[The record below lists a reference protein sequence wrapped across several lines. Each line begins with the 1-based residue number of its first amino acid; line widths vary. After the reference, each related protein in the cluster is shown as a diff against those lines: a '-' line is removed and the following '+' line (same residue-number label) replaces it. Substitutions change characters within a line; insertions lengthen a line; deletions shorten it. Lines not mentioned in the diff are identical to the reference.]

1 MEYTPIK
8 SHISRY
14 FFFSLGAT
22 LSIASLALLFAHS
35 YFSQKLLEQEIQQ
48 RADTI
53 SRGIEFATE
62 GLIESQQPVLLK
74 RVVQNYATLPGV
86 IQIEIISPTGQI
98 LTSSPNDRRA
108 KMLWTATRTKME
120 SQIQK
125 SRQKGLKLNIQI
137 EQDGHSV
144 FVQILPFN
152 NSLFHEK
159 RFFGQILIVL
169 DIEPIHKENTLNF
182 FWTLGLSFAGVLF
195 VLGGTI
201 FFLRKRILMPLQNI
215 QSAIAQN
222 TGNTPLVISTI
233 YDDEI
238 GFLAKT
244 LQQKFNEAQTLA
256 AELEQRVKERTKEL
270 QNAQEFLQKLL
281 EYLPVALFVKD
292 VSGEKFGQ
300 IILWNRSS
308 EKIFGASA
316 EQVLGKNAHE
326 LHPKEQANFFELK
339 DRETVAIK
347 KLVDVPEEPVESPG
361 RGIIYLHTIKVPLL
375 DRNGEPEYLLCISED
390 ITVRKKAELDRKK
403 AENKLQILNEELEI
417 RVEQRTQALRESE
430 ARYRNLL
437 DQASDAILIADIEGN
452 LVEANQK
459 AIQLLGYSKAEIV
472 QLNFAE
478 IYPSEEI
485 SVAQAAFQEIITHG
499 HGKILDALMIG
510 KDEQII
516 PTDITGSLIEYSEK
530 RYIQIIVRDIS
541 DRKKAELEIQNALTK
556 ERELN
561 ELKTQFISVA
571 SHEFRTPLT
580 VILGNTEIIIQY
592 YQKLSEEN
600 KLDKLQKILKSSLRL
615 REMIEDVLVLSRI
628 NSNRISL
635 KLECL
640 DIESLCHETAEEVL
654 SGSDNKNQIVF
665 SLVDRSGLGKQFYGD
680 DKILS
685 HIFSNLLSNA
695 VKYSDENSPIE
706 FLIELSQSEIIF
718 KISDRG
724 IGIPQKDLVNICES
738 FHRASNV
745 ENIPGTGL
753 GLNIVQRYVELLG
766 GSLEIESEVNVGSTF
781 TVRLPR
787 QMQENAEPVLTLK

>member
-1 MEYTPIK
+1 MEHNPIK

-14 FFFSLGAT
+14 LFFSLGAT

-35 YFSQKLLEQEIQQ
+35 YFSQRLLEQEIQQ

-108 KMLWTATRTKME
+108 KMLWTTTRTEME

-125 SRQKGLKLNIQI
+125 SRQKGLKLNIPIKQN
-137 EQDGHSV
+137 GRSL

-152 NSLFHEK
+152 NSLFYEK

-169 DIEPIHKENTLNF
+169 DIEPIHKENILNF

-201 FFLRKRILMPLQNI
+201 FFLRKRVLLPLQSI
-215 QSAIAQN
+215 QSAIAEN
-222 TGNTPLVISTI
+222 SGTSPLNISLV

-244 LQQKFNEAQTLA
+244 LQQKFNETQTLT

-281 EYLPVALFVKD
+281 DYLPVALFVKD
-292 VSGEKFGQ
+292 ASSEKFGQ
-300 IILWNRSS
+300 IILWNHRS
-308 EKIFGASA
+308 EEIFGFSA
-316 EQVLGKNAHE
+316 EQVLGKTVHE
-326 LHPKEQANFFELK
+326 LHPKEQADFFELK
-339 DRETVAIK
+339 DQETFTLRKILEIK
-347 KLVDVPEEPVESPG
+347 EEPVDSQTHG
-361 RGIIYLHTIKVPLL
+361 KIFLHTIKVPLF
-375 DRNGEPEYLLCISED
+375 DCDGNPQYLLGISED
-390 ITVRKKAELDRKK
+390 ITVRKQAEDD
-403 AENKLQILNEELEI
+403 LQMLNQNLEI
-417 RVEQRTQALRESE
+417 RVEERTQAVRESE

-437 DQASDAILIADIEGN
+437 DQASDAILIADMEGN
-452 LVEANQK
+452 LVEVNQK
-459 AIQLLGYSKAEIV
+459 AIQLFGYSKAEMVKLKITDLHTV
-472 QLNFAE
+472 
-478 IYPSEEI
+478 EEFDT
-485 SVAQAAFQEIITHG
+485 AKAAFQQIVDHRSGQLLNTVIICKDG
-499 HGKILDALMIG
+499 HT
-510 KDEQII
+510 I
-516 PTDITGSLIEYSEK
+516 PVDITGSMIEYSGQQ
-530 RYIQIIVRDIS
+530 YIQGIFRDVS
-541 DRKKAELEIQNALTK
+541 ERKKAELEIQNALMK

-561 ELKTQFISVA
+561 ELKTQFIDVA

-580 VILGNTEIIIQY
+580 VILGNTEFMIKY
-592 YQKLSEEN
+592 YQKLSEEKRLEN
-600 KLDKLQKILKSSLRL
+600 LQKVLKSGLRL
-615 REMIEDVLVLSRI
+615 KDMIEDVLVISRI
-628 NSNRISL
+628 TSEKISL
-635 KLECL
+635 ESKLL
-640 DIESLCHETAEEVL
+640 DIEKFCHEITEDVL
-654 SGSDNKNQIVF
+654 SGSENKNQIVVSF
-665 SLVDRSGLGKQFYGD
+665 VDQSERGKEIYGD
-680 DKILS
+680 PKILY
-685 HIFSNLLSNA
+685 HILSNLLSNA

-706 FLIELSQSEIIF
+706 FLIKLSQSDIIF

-724 IGIPQKDLVNICES
+724 IGIPKKDLVNICES

-753 GLNIVQRYVELLG
+753 GLNIVQRYVELHRG
-766 GSLEIESEVNVGSTF
+766 TIEIESEVNVGSTF
-781 TVRLPR
+781 TVKLPR
-787 QMQENAEPVLTLK
+787 QIPENLDSVLTLK

>member
-8 SHISRY
+8 SKISRY
-14 FFFSLGAT
+14 LFFSLGAT

-35 YFSQKLLEQEIQQ
+35 YFSQKILEQEIQQ

-86 IQIEIISPTGQI
+86 LQIEIISPTGQI

-108 KMLWTATRTKME
+108 KMLWTTARTKIE

-125 SRQKGLKLNIQI
+125 SRQKGLKLNIPI
-137 EQDGHSV
+137 EQDDQSLV
-144 FVQILPFN
+144 VQILPFN
-152 NSLFHEK
+152 SSLFHES

-201 FFLRKRILMPLQNI
+201 FFLRKRILLPLQNI
-215 QSAIAQN
+215 QSAIAQHS
-222 TGNTPLVISTI
+222 GSHPLVISDI
-233 YDDEI
+233 YEDEI

-244 LQQKFNEAQTLA
+244 LQQKFNETQTLA

-326 LHPKEQANFFELK
+326 LHPKEQADFFELK

-347 KLVDVPEEPVESPG
+347 KLVDIPEEPVESPG

-459 AIQLLGYSKAEIV
+459 AIQLLGYSKAEMV
-472 QLNFAE
+472 QLNFAK

-485 SVAQAAFQEIITHG
+485 SVDQAAFQEIITHG
-499 HGKILDALMIG
+499 HGKILDTLMIG
-510 KDEQII
+510 KDEQLI

-600 KLDKLQKILKSSLRL
+600 KLVSRIFRAGPKSKNRALLHKDFRKPKSVVRINKDTNENKLEKLQKILKSSLRL

-628 NSNRISL
+628 NSALHNR
-635 KLECL
+635 
-640 DIESLCHETAEEVL
+640 AMN
-654 SGSDNKNQIVF
+654 GGNQ
-665 SLVDRSGLGKQFYGD
+665 
-680 DKILS
+680 
-685 HIFSNLLSNA
+685 NA
-695 VKYSDENSPIE
+695 MS
-706 FLIELSQSEIIF
+706 
-718 KISDRG
+718 
-724 IGIPQKDLVNICES
+724 
-738 FHRASNV
+738 
-745 ENIPGTGL
+745 
-753 GLNIVQRYVELLG
+753 
-766 GSLEIESEVNVGSTF
+766 
-781 TVRLPR
+781 
-787 QMQENAEPVLTLK
+787 

>member
-1 MEYTPIK
+1 MENTPIK

-14 FFFSLGAT
+14 LFFSLGAT
-22 LSIASLALLFAHS
+22 LSIVSLALLFAHS

-53 SRGIEFATE
+53 SRGIKFATE

-125 SRQKGLKLNIQI
+125 SRQKGLKLNTPI

-201 FFLRKRILMPLQNI
+201 FFLRKRVLLPLQNI
-215 QSAIAQN
+215 QSAIAEN
-222 TGNTPLVISTI
+222 SGTTPLDISI
-233 YDDEI
+233 VYDDEI

-244 LQQKFNEAQTLA
+244 LQQKFNEAQTLT

-270 QNAQEFLQKLL
+270 QNTQEFLQKLL

-292 VSGEKFGQ
+292 LSPEKFGQ
-300 IILWNRSS
+300 VILWNLTS
-308 EKIFGASA
+308 EKIFGTSA
-316 EQVLGKNAHE
+316 EQILGKTAHE
-326 LHPKEQANFFELK
+326 LYSKEYADFYESQ
-339 DRETVAIK
+339 DREVINTK
-347 KLVDVPEEPVESPG
+347 KLVDIPEEQIESPDQ
-361 RGIIYLHTIKVPLL
+361 GIIFLHTIKVPLF
-375 DRNGEPEYLLCISED
+375 DRNGEPEYLLCICED
-390 ITVRKKAELDRKK
+390 ITVRRQAEKD
-403 AENKLQILNEELEI
+403 LQMLNQELEL
-417 RVEQRTQALRESE
+417 RVEERTQALQESE
-430 ARYRNLL
+430 SRYRNLL
-437 DQASDAILIADIEGN
+437 DQASDAILIADIQGN
-452 LVEANQK
+452 LVEVNQK
-459 AIQLLGYSKAEIV
+459 AIQLFGYSKAEMVKLKISDLHV
-472 QLNFAE
+472 L
-478 IYPSEEI
+478 EEFDT
-485 SVAQAAFQEIITHG
+485 AKAAFQPIVDYRSGQLLNTVIIC
-499 HGKILDALMIG
+499 
-510 KDEQII
+510 KDGSTI
-516 PTDITGSLIEYSEK
+516 PVDITGSMIEYSGQQ
-530 RYIQIIVRDIS
+530 YIQGIFRDVS
-541 DRKKAELEIQNALTK
+541 ERKKAELEIQNALIK

-561 ELKTQFISVA
+561 ELKTQFIDVA

-580 VILGNTEIIIQY
+580 VILGNTEFIIKY
-592 YQKLSEEN
+592 YQKLSEEKRFDN
-600 KLDKLQKILKSSLRL
+600 LHKVLKSALRL
-615 REMIEDVLVLSRI
+615 KDMIEDVLVLSRLTSDKI
-628 NSNRISL
+628 T
-635 KLECL
+635 LEL
-640 DIESLCHETAEEVL
+640 QLLNIESFCHEVVEDVL
-654 SGSDNKNQIVF
+654 SNSENKNQIMVSF
-665 SLVDRSGLGKQFYGD
+665 VDEIGLGKQIYGD
-680 DKILS
+680 SKILY
-685 HIFSNLLSNA
+685 HILSNLLNNA
-695 VKYSDENSPIE
+695 VKYSEENSPIE
-706 FLIELSQSEIIF
+706 CVIELSQSEIIF

-753 GLNIVQRYVELLG
+753 GLNIVKRYIELHRG
-766 GSLEIESEVNVGSTF
+766 TLEIESEVNVGSTF
-781 TVRLPR
+781 SVRLPR
-787 QMQENAEPVLTLK
+787 QMQENLDPVLTLK

>member
-1 MEYTPIK
+1 MEHNPIK
-8 SHISRY
+8 SQISRY
-14 FFFSLGAT
+14 LFFSLGAT

-48 RADTI
+48 RANTI

-108 KMLWTATRTKME
+108 KMLWTTKRIKME
-120 SQIQK
+120 SQIQE
-125 SRQKGLKLNIQI
+125 SRQKGLKLNMPI
-137 EQDGHSV
+137 EQNGHSV

-169 DIEPIHKENTLNF
+169 DIEPIHKENMLNF

-201 FFLRKRILMPLQNI
+201 FVLRKRVLLPLQSI
-215 QSAIAQN
+215 QSAIAEN
-222 TGNTPLVISTI
+222 SGTSPLNISLV

-244 LQQKFNEAQTLA
+244 LQQKFNETQTLT

-281 EYLPVALFVKD
+281 DYLPVALFVKD
-292 VSGEKFGQ
+292 LAPEKFGQ
-300 IILWNRSS
+300 IILWNHTC
-308 EKIFGASA
+308 EKIFNLTA
-316 EQVLGKNAHE
+316 EEILGKNVHE
-326 LHPKEQANFFELK
+326 IYSKEYAELYESQ
-339 DRETVAIK
+339 DREAANSK
-347 KLVDVPEEPVESPG
+347 KIIEIAEEHIESPG
-361 RGIIYLHTIKVPLL
+361 QGTIYIHTIKVPLF
-375 DRNGEPEYLLCISED
+375 DRNGEPEYLLCICED
-390 ITVRKKAELDRKK
+390 ITVRKQ
-403 AENKLQILNEELEI
+403 AENDLQMLNQDLEL
-417 RVEQRTQALRESE
+417 RVEERTQAVRESE

-437 DQASDAILIADIEGN
+437 DQASDAILIADMEGN
-452 LVEANQK
+452 LVETNQK
-459 AIQLLGYSKAEIV
+459 AIQLLGYSRNEIV
-472 QLNFAE
+472 QLKFAE
-478 IYPSEEI
+478 IYSPEEI
-485 SVAQAAFQEIITHG
+485 FVAQAAFQEIITHG
-499 HGKILDALMIG
+499 HGKILDTLMIG
-510 KDEQII
+510 KNNRII
-516 PTDITGSLIEYSEK
+516 PTDITGSLIEYSET

-541 DRKKAELEIQNALTK
+541 DRKKAELEIQNALIK

-561 ELKTQFISVA
+561 ELKTQFIDVA

-580 VILGNTEIIIQY
+580 VILGNTEFIIKY
-592 YQKLSEEN
+592 YQKLSEEKRFDNLN
-600 KLDKLQKILKSSLRL
+600 KVLKSALRL
-615 REMIEDVLVLSRI
+615 KEMIEDVLVLSRLTSDKI
-628 NSNRISL
+628 TLELQSL
-635 KLECL
+635 N
-640 DIESLCHETAEEVL
+640 IESFCHEVVEDVL
-654 SGSDNKNQIVF
+654 SNSENKNQIMI
-665 SLVDRSGLGKQFYGD
+665 SLVDEFGLGKQINGD
-680 DKILS
+680 PKILY
-685 HIFSNLLSNA
+685 HILSNLLNNA
-695 VKYSDENSPIE
+695 VKYSKENSPIE
-706 FLIELSQSEIIF
+706 CVIELSQSEIIF

-753 GLNIVQRYVELLG
+753 GLNIVKRYIELHRG
-766 GSLEIESEVNVGSTF
+766 TLEIESEVNLGSTF

-787 QMQENAEPVLTLK
+787 QMQKKSDPH

>member
-35 YFSQKLLEQEIQQ
+35 YFSQRLLEQEIQQ

-86 IQIEIISPTGQI
+86 IQIEIISPTGQT

-108 KMLWTATRTKME
+108 KMLWTTTRTKME

-125 SRQKGLKLNIQI
+125 SRQKGLKFNTPI

-169 DIEPIHKENTLNF
+169 DIEPIHKENSLNF

-201 FFLRKRILMPLQNI
+201 FFLRKRVLLPLQNI
-215 QSAIAQN
+215 QSAIAEN
-222 TGNTPLVISTI
+222 SGTTPLNISI
-233 YDDEI
+233 VYDDEI

-244 LQQKFNEAQTLA
+244 LEQKFNEAQTLTI
-256 AELEQRVKERTKEL
+256 ELEQRVKERTKEL

-281 EYLPVALFVKD
+281 DYLPVALFVKD
-292 VSGEKFGQ
+292 LAPEKFGQ
-300 IILWNRSS
+300 VILWNRTC
-308 EKIFGASA
+308 EKIFGISA
-316 EQVLGKNAHE
+316 EQILGKTAHE
-326 LHPKEQANFFELK
+326 LYSKDHADLYESQ
-339 DRETVAIK
+339 DRETVRTQ
-347 KLVDVPEEPVESPG
+347 KLIDIPEETIESPDG
-361 RGIIYLHTIKVPLL
+361 ETIYLRTIKVPLL
-375 DRNGEPEYLLCISED
+375 DINDNPEYLLCISED
-390 ITVRKKAELDRKK
+390 ITTRKKAELNRKK
-403 AENKLQILNEELEI
+403 AENELQILNEELEI
-417 RVEQRTQALRESE
+417 RVEERTQAVRESE

-437 DQASDAILIADIEGN
+437 DQASDAILIADMQGN
-452 LVEANQK
+452 LIETNQK
-459 AIQLLGYSKAEIV
+459 AIQLLGYSRNEIV
-472 QLNFAE
+472 QLKFAE

-499 HGKILDALMIG
+499 HGNILDTLMIG
-510 KDEQII
+510 KNNRII
-516 PTDITGSLIEYSEK
+516 ATDITGSLIEYSEA
-530 RYIQIIVRDIS
+530 RCIQFIVRDIS
-541 DRKKAELEIQNALTK
+541 DRKKAELEIHNALIK

-561 ELKTQFISVA
+561 ELKTQFIDVA

-580 VILGNTEIIIQY
+580 VILGNTEFIIKY
-592 YQKLSEEN
+592 YQKLSEEKRFDN
-600 KLDKLQKILKSSLRL
+600 LHKVLKSALRL
-615 REMIEDVLVLSRI
+615 KDMIEDVLVLSRLT
-628 NSNRISL
+628 SNKIT
-635 KLECL
+635 LEL
-640 DIESLCHETAEEVL
+640 QSFNIESFCHEVVEDVL
-654 SGSDNKNQIVF
+654 SNSENKNQIMVSF
-665 SLVDRSGLGKQFYGD
+665 VDEIGLGKQIDGD
-680 DKILS
+680 PKILY
-685 HIFSNLLSNA
+685 HIISNLLNNA
-695 VKYSDENSPIE
+695 VKYSEENSPIE
-706 FLIELSQSEIIF
+706 YVIELSQSEIIF

-753 GLNIVQRYVELLG
+753 GLNIVKRYIELHRG
-766 GSLEIESEVNVGSTF
+766 TLEIESEVNVGSTF

-787 QMQENAEPVLTLK
+787 QMQENLDLVLTLK